1 MKIKKVNFYLLLAAY
16 IVVLGVALI
25 ILNFIKNS
33 PDKILFIFL
42 IASFALL
49 LTFFTPDEEDSK
61 ARKLIY
67 FAAQTLVISV
77 PVILKLEFTPFLFL
91 FFILS
96 AQCMI
101 VFELKE
107 GLILVTA
114 FALMTISSFIAYN
127 SLLEGLTISVTY
139 VGGYYF
145 FGLFGYL
152 MKTADK
158 NRNKLESALKE
169 LSEAHEKLKDYMI
182 KAEEL
187 AVAKERERLSQ
198 ELHDTLGHYLTI
210 ASVQLE
216 AASKLCGTDFKKS
229 KKMMK
234 TANSAVKNAL
244 TSLRNAVSALKN
256 PVEGELPLRFSV
268 EKLAEY
274 FQKGTGI
281 KVSLEVSENL
291 NEPRQIRESIY
302 RIVQELLTNI
312 RKHSEARNVWIRLL
326 SDDSKLNLS
335 IIDDGKG
342 FDFEKGNVGFGLSSI
357 KKRVENM
364 KGMLAIKNEESKGAR
379 IDIEIPL
386 EANSGKD

>member
-1 MKIKKVNFYLLLAAY
+1 MIDPYGRIISKSVSISPKEAV
-16 IVVLGVALI
+16 IVSDVPLG
-25 ILNFIKNS
+25 
-33 PDKILFIFL
+33 D
-42 IASFALL
+42 
-49 LTFFTPDEEDSK
+49 DG
-61 ARKLIY
+61 
-67 FAAQTLVISV
+67 QTLVISV

-114 FALMTISSFIAYN
+114 FALITVSSFIVYN

-152 MKTADK
+152 MKTADT

-210 ASVQLE
+210 ASV
-216 AASKLCGTDFKKS
+216 
-229 KKMMK
+229 
-234 TANSAVKNAL
+234 
-244 TSLRNAVSALKN
+244 
-256 PVEGELPLRFSV
+256 
-268 EKLAEY
+268 
-274 FQKGTGI
+274 
-281 KVSLEVSENL
+281 
-291 NEPRQIRESIY
+291 
-302 RIVQELLTNI
+302 
-312 RKHSEARNVWIRLL
+312 
-326 SDDSKLNLS
+326 
-335 IIDDGKG
+335 
-342 FDFEKGNVGFGLSSI
+342 
-357 KKRVENM
+357 
-364 KGMLAIKNEESKGAR
+364 
-379 IDIEIPL
+379 
-386 EANSGKD
+386 